1 MSDVAN
7 FFVFQCAKLPMNLD
21 MSSLLLILTLVLFIL
36 LGTLFKTKWGI
47 NFKAIF
53 TGLKMSLM

>member
-1 MSDVAN
+1 
-7 FFVFQCAKLPMNLD
+7 MNLEYV
-21 MSSLLLILTLVLFIL
+21 LALLILTLVLFIL

-53 TGLKMSLM
+53 TGLKCL